1 MRKMLAIATL
11 AIGVSLTGAPAFA
24 AEDSDHTEAWY
35 QDACS
40 DMQVQFDADA
50 ASRQGHARYNEALAL
65 RNTGVA
71 ECEYG
76 NAETGSEKL
85 RSALQMIDLNPN
97 Y

>member
-1 MRKMLAIATL
+1 MRKLVAIAAL
-11 AIGVSLTGAPAFA
+11 AFGVSLAGTPVLAG
-24 AEDSDHTEAWY
+24 EDSDHMNGFY
-35 QDACS
+35 QQACS
-40 DMQVQFDADA
+40 EMQAQFDGGA

-65 RNTGVA
+65 RNKGVA

-76 NAETGSEKL
+76 NGDTGSEKL